1 MSTKEKYSVVIG
13 TFPPLV
19 GGIEGGG
26 MIPTGTIARR
36 LHDIVSHKG
45 GNRIV
50 EEVRFGLS
58 YVGVKLDDQRM
69 GLAALL
75 LHELP
80 HGCSVYPEAGTLAG
94 AKAATFLNNLVEKRN
109 PLEKALG
116 LATAN
121 AILHAEFGADEQD
134 SLSIMKLTPKD
145 RVTMV
150 GLFTPMVPKVEVTGA
165 KLSIIERD
173 ASRMA
178 VLGKEESDRI
188 LKDCTVAIIT
198 ATTLLN
204 DTLEE
209 VLNSLGNPRHVAV
222 LGPSTP
228 LCPEIFHDT
237 PVTHLGGAVV
247 RDTARIMQIIS
258 EGGGTQAMRPHLRF
272 VNLLL

>member
-1 MSTKEKYSVVIG
+1 MLPKGE
-13 TFPPLV
+13 
-19 GGIEGGG
+19 
-26 MIPTGTIARR
+26 IARC

-45 GNRIV
+45 EKRIV

-58 YVGVKLDDQRM
+58 YAGVRLDDNSM

-80 HGCSVYPEAGTLAG
+80 PGCSVFPEAGQLAG
-94 AKAATFLNNLVEKRN
+94 ARTASLLANLIEKQN

-121 AILHAEFGADEQD
+121 AVLHPADIKDERD
-134 SLSIMKLTPKD
+134 SLSIMKLTPAD
-145 RVTMV
+145 RVAMV
-150 GLFTPMVPKVEVTGA
+150 GLFTPMVPKVEASGA

-173 ASRMA
+173 PTRMA
-178 VLGKEESDRI
+178 VLDKKETDMI
-188 LKDCTVAIIT
+188 LKECTVAIIT

-209 VLNSLGNPRHVAV
+209 ILNSLGNPRHVAI

-228 LCPEIFHDT
+228 LCAEIFQGT
-237 PVTHLGGAVV
+237 PITHLGGAAIQDMNKV
-247 RDTARIMQIIS
+247 MQIIS
-258 EGGGTQAMRPHLRF
+258 DGGGTPAMRPYLRF
-272 VNLLL
+272 VNILL